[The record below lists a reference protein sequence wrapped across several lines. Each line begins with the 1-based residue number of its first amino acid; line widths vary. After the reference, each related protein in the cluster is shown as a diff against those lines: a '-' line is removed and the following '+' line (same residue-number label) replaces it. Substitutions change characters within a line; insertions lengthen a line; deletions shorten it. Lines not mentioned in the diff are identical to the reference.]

1 MSTKISTILGRYE
14 IEDEIG
20 RGAMGVVYRALDP
33 KIDRIVAIKTIS
45 MLGQESDEEQ
55 NFRERFFQEARA
67 AGRLSHPGIVTIFDV
82 GEEPETHEP
91 YIVMEYV
98 KGQPLSKILAA
109 NNRKLPLGA
118 ALHLAQTIAE
128 TLHYAH
134 TQGVVH
140 RDIKPAN
147 ILVTDDG
154 RCKITDFGIAKLNQ
168 ANLTAPGRTL
178 GSPAYM
184 APEQL
189 SGEGGDSRSDLF
201 SLGVILYTILT
212 GHRPFQG
219 NSAATVMFK
228 VVNNDP
234 VAVSA
239 LDSELPPE
247 IDRVVSKSIAKDP
260 AQRYQSGLQMAQEIQ
275 QLRRDYDL
283 MQETAVALAGVAK
296 AAVPRRNIP
305 KASTLS
311 EISFTNSRP
320 TPMAGAVSVLGGQI
334 SSTNITSAAS
344 NSYDHM
350 AWAGVIG
357 LVAVCALTFWE
368 FSDFKHSQPDPAAV
382 AVPGPHP
389 SRTSAILDMLGAD
402 SIEVATSYA
411 ARMVPRRAHE
421 KPKTVLQPN
430 GKVLPA
436 QTMVKSNP
444 TPVALANLQLKIE
457 HSFPIGQASVWLDN
471 VLIYTRALHG
481 ENKTHAIV
489 FKTVKGEESDKL
501 AVSAGE
507 HRVHV
512 RIQSSSRDFDQSK
525 TITGTFAAGG
535 DNVLHITC
543 DTKTNQI
550 QMALQ

>member
-45 MLGQESDEEQ
+45 MLGQEADEEQ

-98 KGQPLSKILAA
+98 QGQPLSKILAA
-109 NNRKLPLGA
+109 NNKKLPLGP

-147 ILVTDDG
+147 VLVTDDG

-168 ANLTAPGRTL
+168 VSLTVPGRTL

-283 MQETAVALAGVAK
+283 MQQTAVALAGVAK
-296 AAVPRRNIP
+296 AAVTRRNIP

-311 EISFTNSRP
+311 EISFANSRP
-320 TPMAGAVSVLGGQI
+320 APMADAVSVFGGQI
-334 SSTNITSAAS
+334 SSTNIPITAS

-350 AWAGVIG
+350 AWAGVVG

-368 FSDFKHSQPDPAAV
+368 FSHFKHSQSDPVAV
-382 AVPGPHP
+382 ALPSAQP
-389 SRTSAILDMLGAD
+389 SRASALLELLGAD
-402 SIEVATSYA
+402 SIKNATSYA
-411 ARMVPRRAHE
+411 TRMVPRRTHE
-421 KPKTVLQPN
+421 KPKTATQPT
-430 GKVLPA
+430 GTTLPSQPA
-436 QTMVKSNP
+436 
-444 TPVALANLQLKIE
+444 PVVLANLQLEIE
-457 HSFPIGQASVWLDN
+457 HSFPIGHL
-471 VLIYTRALHG
+471 
-481 ENKTHAIV
+481 
-489 FKTVKGEESDKL
+489 
-501 AVSAGE
+501 
-507 HRVHV
+507 
-512 RIQSSSRDFDQSK
+512 
-525 TITGTFAAGG
+525 
-535 DNVLHITC
+535 
-543 DTKTNQI
+543 
-550 QMALQ
+550 